1 MPDRV
6 LIPLPDGRW
15 LALSAKTFR
24 EGVLDGRSTVLADIP
39 GRDTDTGET
48 RLTAQEMAEGTR
60 WLSVDE
66 VAQRSGLKNSWIY
79 EQVRSDNIP
88 HRHFGKQVRIPAS
101 YLAEPD
107 TKSGANGRGGQ

>member
-1 MPDRV
+1 MADRV

-15 LALSAKTFR
+15 LAFTPDELVEA
-24 EGVLDGRSTVLADIP
+24 
-39 GRDTDTGET
+39 
-48 RLTAQEMAEGTR
+48 TARGCEMALALGLASDPTPTPSKDGQETS

-66 VAQRSGLKNSWIY
+66 VAMRSGLRKSWIY

-88 HRHFGKQVRIPAS
+88 HRHFGKQVRIPQS

-107 TKSGANGRGGQ
+107 TRSGAKQPGGQ

>member
-1 MPDRV
+1 MADRV
-6 LIPLPDGRW
+6 LLDSPLGL
-15 LALSAKTFR
+15 LAFTPNELKEASARANELAVAMGLAAEPTPAP
-24 EGVLDGRSTVLADIP
+24 STP
-39 GRDTDTGET
+39 GEQT
-48 RLTAQEMAEGTR
+48 Q
-60 WLSVDE
+60 WFSVDE
-66 VAQRSGLKNSWIY
+66 VAQLSGLKKSWIY

>member
-1 MPDRV
+1 MPDQV
-6 LIPLPDGRW
+6 VFVSPFGPLAFTPDE
-15 LALSAKTFR
+15 LAEAVNR
-24 EGVLDGRSTVLADIP
+24 ANEVVLAVRLASGSTPTPSKD
-39 GRDTDTGET
+39 GQET
-48 RLTAQEMAEGTR
+48 S

-66 VAQRSGLKNSWIY
+66 VAQRSGLKKSWIY

-107 TKSGANGRGGQ
+107 TRSGANGQGGQ